1 MITQIYSLNEP
12 EEAIATVRAGA
23 DYIGVNPTSKN
34 SGKTFDEALASSKAV
49 FDAID
54 GKAVKVALTI
64 DNTAEERT
72 RIIETLHPDVLHI
85 SGAYDDATPELVAE
99 LNEKYPDMQIMQAI
113 PMTGPEAIEKAV
125 ASSKFV
131 DYLILDSVL
140 TGVIGTGAAG
150 ITHDWNWSK
159 AIVQQAECKV
169 ILAGGLGPD
178 NVSEAIRVVKPFG
191 VDSLTRTNKK
201 ANNRSEKDI
210 DKVRE
215 FCKNAKKTA
224 HELGL

>member
-1 MITQIYSLNEP
+1 MITQIYSLNAP
-12 EEAIATVRAGA
+12 EEALATVRAGT

-34 SGKTFDEALASSKAV
+34 TGKTFDEALASSKAV

-72 RIIETLHPDVLHI
+72 RIIETLHPDILHI
-85 SGAYDDATPELVAE
+85 SGVHDDATQELVAE

-125 ASSKFV
+125 AFSKFV

-159 AIVQQAECKV
+159 AIVERAECKV

-210 DKVRE
+210 DKVRA
-215 FCKNAKKTA
+215 FCQNAKKTA
-224 HELGL
+224 QELGL